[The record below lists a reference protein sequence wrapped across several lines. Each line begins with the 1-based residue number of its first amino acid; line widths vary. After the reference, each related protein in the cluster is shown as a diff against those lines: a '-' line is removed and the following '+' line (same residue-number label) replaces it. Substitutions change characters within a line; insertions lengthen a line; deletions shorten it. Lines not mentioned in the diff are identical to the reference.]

1 MRKVNKMELNATKQ
15 RILEEKLMYGE
26 RPEIFWERHK
36 QYAQMVGISMFVA
49 GLMSDAQECI
59 AYGMTEEA
67 RQILNKAKWV
77 LFEKLGEGK

>member
-1 MRKVNKMELNATKQ
+1 MRKVNKMNATQ
-15 RILEEKLMYGE
+15 ERIAKEKAMFGE

-36 QYAQMVGISMFVA
+36 QYAQMVGISLFVA

-59 AYGMTEEA
+59 AHGMTEEA
-67 RQILNKAKWV
+67 RLILNKAKWV